1 MDMLKIAQAEAQTIA
16 EADPELEQPEHQ
28 LLRQRVA
35 RFWQDAGDV
44 S

>member
-1 MDMLKIAQAEAQTIA
+1 MLKIAQTEAQAIA
-16 EADPELEQPEHQ
+16 AEDPDLTLPEHQ

-35 RFWQDAGDV
+35 RFWQDAGDA